1 MPQRPSWCAR
11 PASTFASSTI
21 PSRNRS
27 VAARRERSGRGR
39 CAGRGCGAPASLFFL
54 PEILSGGALPILA
67 GAYAAAQ
74 LDFDVG
80 GTVGLLLIAW
90 YGAEVLLAR
99 ATAWHLSLRLLPALV
114 LRDLLL
120 PVLWIDAWLSDDF
133 VWRGNAMNVHAKVDK
148 ESSETSL
155 SSTS

>member
-1 MPQRPSWCAR
+1 VRWAR
-11 PASTFASSTI
+11 LRRASF
-21 PSRNRS
+21 P
-27 VAARRERSGRGR
+27 
-39 CAGRGCGAPASLFFL
+39 LFFL

-67 GAYAAAQ
+67 GACAAAR
-74 LDFDVG
+74 LDFDVA
-80 GTVGLLLIAW
+80 GTVALLLVAW

-133 VWRGNAMNVHAKVDK
+133 VWRGNAMNVHAKLDK
-148 ESSETSL
+148 EPSETSL